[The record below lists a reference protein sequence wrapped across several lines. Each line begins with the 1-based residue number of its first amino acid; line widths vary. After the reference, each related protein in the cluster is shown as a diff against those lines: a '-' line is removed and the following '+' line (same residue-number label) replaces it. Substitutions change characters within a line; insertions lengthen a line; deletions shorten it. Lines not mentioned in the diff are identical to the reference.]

1 MSYILIGCIVVLPVL
16 AYDIFFFFHYY
27 LLIRDHETENAEL
40 KLDYLDFVLYG
51 LMGVGQTI
59 SQLYFWWTLKDNL
72 MVLCVKI

>member
-1 MSYILIGCIVVLPVL
+1 MNYALWGFFIILPVL
-16 AYDIFFFFHYY
+16 AYDIFFFYHYF
-27 LLIRDHETENAEL
+27 LLIQDYDKEDVEL
-40 KLDYLDFVLYG
+40 KLDNLDFILYA